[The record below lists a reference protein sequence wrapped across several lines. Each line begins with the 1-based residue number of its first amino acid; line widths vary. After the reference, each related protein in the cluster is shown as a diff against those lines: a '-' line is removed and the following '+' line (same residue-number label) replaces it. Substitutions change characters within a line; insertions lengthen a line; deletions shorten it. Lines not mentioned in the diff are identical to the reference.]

1 MLKQKALPQIA
12 VYLGNTKKK
21 PIYALEFVNDPSK
34 PNGYLRWGDPV
45 EMTIVKDED
54 ENPGPGRLV
63 EMLNAF
69 EQRAAPEN
77 YQPEPLPEDLEQE
90 LNNRRRIALSLEAFG
105 KILLYPTR
113 HYPGGSGY
121 GSPREGV
128 RGNITMSD
136 FQLVSLA
143 RSL

>member
-1 MLKQKALPQIA
+1 MLNKKALPQIA

-21 PIYALEFVNDPSK
+21 PIYTLEFVTDPSK

-45 EMTIVKDED
+45 EMTIVKDEE

-63 EMLNAF
+63 EMLTQF
-69 EQRAAPEN
+69 EQRTTPED
-77 YQPEPLPEDLEQE
+77 YQPEPLPEELEQE
-90 LNNRRRIALSLEAFG
+90 LSNRRRIAMTLEAFG
-105 KILLYPTR
+105 KILIYPTR
-113 HYPGGSGY
+113 HHPGGSGY

-128 RGNITMSD
+128 RGNRTMSD